1 MRKLLRIFRG
11 SKSKSSSLLICLG
24 EDFSKVDDDPPQ
36 LHPAL
41 QSWLQSQ
48 KDLPPGQLFL
58 LSNGTRAPK
67 SYEHVGFVINCCDL
81 QALQEYILAETLEIA
96 DGQLFRV
103 LGEATNKQWMALSN
117 EKTLN
122 EDMLTKVAADR
133 EHTIPL
139 DVALAQEMLKMKQ
152 HHVEYAEE
160 QKAAAKALDEMQG
173 QILPWRRFAAKA
185 ASIVEVAM
193 AVEKWHPLYRGE
205 GQSCLQ
211 WLWHYLRNAVSDKI
225 PVDELTTEL
234 PRAWVAAAVS
244 HTFPKHHP
252 SLVCSVAFATNSRSR
267 LEGIFSAALRRSA
280 NGEDESEEKEATNP
294 QRDDTLE
301 DLEESQQ
308 DDREPST
315 RPAAPAECVGFITDK
330 GWSRLTD
337 YKDAFADLWKVF
349 DSMVQEPARWTHL
362 KANPEE
368 ALPVEIGP
376 VEELLTFAALA
387 PERLEEKLLHLSIKE
402 LGTRG
407 VETLSA
413 SKGPVALVT
422 QAVQDAR
429 SDSPPKP
436 ILFLTEEEPGFDC
449 ASTVRMTLQS
459 LAAQMDVPFQ
469 AVSLLDPLC
478 AAQVGAAH
486 LRFQDQQA
494 GWLLLEDTLDESLRT
509 LETRHPQLL
518 KRLDAMMDLAGKA
531 SRSSAGSHLGPPVL
545 VAVHYAYR
553 PQKPTSFCSL
563 LHLVPKANRF
573 AARRVFVSWP
583 VGLMANIRAVE
594 ADIKSVKDAEPEHET
609 THDNLSHLSSLHALL
624 QHRSRMGE
632 FDATNSSWLLEKGT
646 LSHKADPQQEQK
658 LDIASLCKDVLSN
671 SWPANLWAVLPEK
684 LASDLESLGWRSL
697 QQAMQE
703 ALQKHQRKR
712 KKRTSRPT
720 NRASERRMYSLC
732 WRSQSASLPDRR
744 FGARLLEDVALVTD
758 SRL

>member
-1 MRKLLRIFRG
+1 MQRLMP
-11 SKSKSSSLLICLG
+11 
-24 EDFSKVDDDPPQ
+24 EDE
-36 LHPAL
+36 L
-41 QSWLQSQ
+41 Q
-48 KDLPPGQLFL
+48 K
-58 LSNGTRAPK
+58 A
-67 SYEHVGFVINCCDL
+67 
-81 QALQEYILAETLEIA
+81 
-96 DGQLFRV
+96 
-103 LGEATNKQWMALSN
+103 
-117 EKTLN
+117 
-122 EDMLTKVAADR
+122 
-133 EHTIPL
+133 
-139 DVALAQEMLKMKQ
+139 
-152 HHVEYAEE
+152 AEE
-160 QKAAAKALDEMQG
+160 QKRHEEKERLFKLEEDSYVH
-173 QILPWRRFAAKA
+173 R
-185 ASIVEVAM
+185 SNVA
-193 AVEKWHPLYRGE
+193 PPR
-205 GQSCLQ
+205 S
-211 WLWHYLRNAVSDKI
+211 
-225 PVDELTTEL
+225 EL
-234 PRAWVAAAVS
+234 PRAWVAAAAS

-267 LEGIFSAALRRSA
+267 LEGIFSAALRHSA
-280 NGEDESEEKEATNP
+280 NGEDESEENEATSP
-294 QRDDTLE
+294 QRDDTLRE
-301 DLEESQQ
+301 DLEELE
-308 DDREPST
+308 DDDGEPAST

-337 YKDAFADLWKVF
+337 YKDTFADLWKVC
-349 DSMVQEPARWTHL
+349 DSMIQEPARWTHL
-362 KANPEE
+362 KTNPQE

-422 QAVQDAR
+422 QAIQDAR

-436 ILFLTEEEPGFDC
+436 ILFLTEEEIAWGYSVGWDIPEKSCSFGDGDG
-449 ASTVRMTLQS
+449 TRS
-459 LAAQMDVPFQ
+459 LALI

-531 SRSSAGSHLGPPVL
+531 SRSSAGSHIGPAVV
-545 VAVHYAYR
+545 VAVHYSYR

-563 LHLVPKANRF
+563 LHLVPKGNRF

-609 THDNLSHLSSLHALL
+609 THDNLSHLSSLHGLL

-632 FDATNSSWLLEKGT
+632 FDAANSSWLMEKGA
-646 LSHKADPQQEQK
+646 LSHKSDQGQEEK
-658 LDIASLCKDVLSN
+658 RIDIASLCKDVLSN

-684 LASDLESLGWRSL
+684 LVSDLDESLAWRSL

-703 ALQKHQRKR
+703 ALQKHARKR
-712 KKRTSRPT
+712 RKRTSRTT
-720 NRASERRMYSLC
+720 NRASERRVYSLC

-758 SRL
+758 YRL

>member
-1 MRKLLRIFRG
+1 MRRRW
-11 SKSKSSSLLICLG
+11 S
-24 EDFSKVDDDPPQ
+24 P
-36 LHPAL
+36 
-41 QSWLQSQ
+41 
-48 KDLPPGQLFL
+48 
-58 LSNGTRAPK
+58 R
-67 SYEHVGFVINCCDL
+67 
-81 QALQEYILAETLEIA
+81 
-96 DGQLFRV
+96 
-103 LGEATNKQWMALSN
+103 
-117 EKTLN
+117 
-122 EDMLTKVAADR
+122 
-133 EHTIPL
+133 
-139 DVALAQEMLKMKQ
+139 
-152 HHVEYAEE
+152 

-193 AVEKWHPLYRGE
+193 AVEKWHPLYQGE

-234 PRAWVAAAVS
+234 PRAWVAAAVA

-280 NGEDESEEKEATNP
+280 NGEDESEEKEATKP
-294 QRDDTLE
+294 QRDDTLRE
-301 DLEESQQ
+301 DLEELQEQ

-413 SKGPVALVT
+413 SKGPVASVT

-583 VGLMANIRAVE
+583 VGLMA
-594 ADIKSVKDAEPEHET
+594 
-609 THDNLSHLSSLHALL
+609 
-624 QHRSRMGE
+624 
-632 FDATNSSWLLEKGT
+632 
-646 LSHKADPQQEQK
+646 
-658 LDIASLCKDVLSN
+658 
-671 SWPANLWAVLPEK
+671 
-684 LASDLESLGWRSL
+684 
-697 QQAMQE
+697 
-703 ALQKHQRKR
+703 
-712 KKRTSRPT
+712 
-720 NRASERRMYSLC
+720 
-732 WRSQSASLPDRR
+732 
-744 FGARLLEDVALVTD
+744 
-758 SRL
+758 